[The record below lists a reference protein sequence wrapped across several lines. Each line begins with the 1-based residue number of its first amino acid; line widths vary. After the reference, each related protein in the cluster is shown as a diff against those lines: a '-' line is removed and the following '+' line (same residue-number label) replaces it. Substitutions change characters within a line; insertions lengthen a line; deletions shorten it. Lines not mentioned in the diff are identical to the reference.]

1 MMISGRTTP
10 FMDVFILLKIIFGVP
25 RNIFLFLKSF
35 HCVNF
40 FPFQE
45 IMFGVLLDFFLHRMR
60 IPSILPIT
68 SIIRKNLT
76 RFMTSV
82 MPTRTLLRCRP
93 CHERPSCR

>member
-1 MMISGRTTP
+1 MMVSGRTTP
-10 FMDVFILLKIIFGVP
+10 FMDLFILLKIIFGVP

-68 SIIRKNLT
+68 IT

-82 MPTRTLLRCRP
+82 MLTRILLRCRP